1 MHTTEKSKQNLKTK
15 ADKKEG
21 QESIF
26 GLFKKTM
33 KTNKKRYF
41 NNQEL
46 IACNYLEISR
56 EDPEHN
62 QL

>member
-1 MHTTEKSKQNLKTK
+1 MHTTAKSKQNLKTK
-15 ADKKEG
+15 ADKKKG

-41 NNQEL
+41 NN
-46 IACNYLEISR
+46 
-56 EDPEHN
+56 
-62 QL
+62 